1 MIQAYVHPSPC
12 SNRQTMSL
20 SPLSTRFF
28 PCFPPSCFLHV
39 HIARRTVHSPHP
51 LWHTCIQYA
60 QSPGKLW
67 SCWMHSG
74 IRFLESS
81 KLNDPEC
88 DVVLPLKWYRMQC
101 QNWSKSFRA
110 RNMQSTLEGVLGPK
124 LGPDFGDVLKVVLNF
139 MSATWEKLLDNIVQV
154 STNWEEKSFTAFQ
167 KPNQH
172 SWLLKSHFCCLLGWL
187 LGFNL
192 HSWIEQGTANN
203 PNLANVN

>member
-1 MIQAYVHPSPC
+1 MTIITHNLFSDSIPRIQPIQMKLVLRHGSGLCAPIPLLK
-12 SNRQTMSL
+12 QAL

-88 DVVLPLKWYRMQC
+88 DGVLPLKWYRMQC

-110 RNMQSTLEGVLGPK
+110 RNMQGTLEGFWEYAIPNCRKHPSSVLI
-124 LGPDFGDVLKVVLNF
+124 LEMFWRWC
-139 MSATWEKLLDNIVQV
+139 SIWCQ
-154 STNWEEKSFTAFQ
+154 
-167 KPNQH
+167 
-172 SWLLKSHFCCLLGWL
+172 
-187 LGFNL
+187 L
-192 HSWIEQGTANN
+192 HRRRS
-203 PNLANVN
+203 

>member
-67 SCWMHSG
+67 SC
-74 IRFLESS
+74 
-81 KLNDPEC
+81 
-88 DVVLPLKWYRMQC
+88 
-101 QNWSKSFRA
+101 
-110 RNMQSTLEGVLGPK
+110 LEGVLGPK

>member
-1 MIQAYVHPSPC
+1 MVQAYVHPSPC
-12 SNRQTMSL
+12 SNRHFLHSAQDS
-20 SPLSTRFF
+20 SPA
-28 PCFPPSCFLHV
+28 FPPPASYMSILQEELYILLILFGILV
-39 HIARRTVHSPHP
+39 YNTFNP
-51 LWHTCIQYA
+51 LENC
-60 QSPGKLW
+60 W